1 MSVKE
6 THLSGSPAS
15 VAKYVSEEKEAH
27 RTKSG
32 EEYTTGYY
40 SENNKVQSAWFGK
53 GAAAQGLSGAVKSE
67 DLERLLSGVTSAGED
82 ISKRGGHD
90 KERRMGSDWT
100 FSAPKAAS
108 ILAIEDPRIK
118 GWMMEAAGEAIE
130 EYFAPEMAYARLGK
144 GGALSEFSE
153 NVAVAAHLHEVARAA
168 DGTIDPQIHV
178 HCVVPNMV
186 QRADGEWVSLRADY
200 GQNNSKVY
208 TLGDVQT
215 AKLMQKMH
223 AAGYDLEKR
232 LERDEN
238 GTEHLS
244 FGVKGISKEAED
256 VFSGRKKQ
264 ITAYLEANGIDP
276 KKATRAQKDAAA
288 LNTRAQKDKN
298 IDSVSLKY
306 EHRQRARDASVD
318 LSGIKSAADQRA
330 VEKSAKE
337 KDGADQRQITGD
349 DVVKSAIHHLS
360 ERDDVFSR
368 SELLAESVKAG
379 AGDVDLQDIHKAIDE
394 RTGGL
399 VRAADIDRDGTG
411 KLEPQ
416 FTTKNAVYRE
426 AEILRRAQDGQ
437 GKSAPLIDTN
447 AQDIQKVTQD
457 VSFTEKELNDGKRSS
472 NNSNARSEIGG
483 SQETGALT
491 GHRMWNLSERGL
503 DADEIGQNSGVLSGD
518 AGTDRSG
525 NSDMRRPDDDERVS
539 KVISD
544 FEAKKGF
551 SMSDGQKAAVAL
563 TLTSED
569 NHMGIVGAAGAGKT
583 TAMEAI
589 VEQYKAA
596 GYEVIGVAPSAA
608 AAKELQSA
616 GCDDTRTL
624 ASALLKKEEPKEGE
638 NPKRLYILD
647 EAGMVSAKDMDAFI
661 RKADAEGARTILV
674 GDPLQLAA
682 VEAGSPYAQMLKT
695 GAIAHADIDE
705 IQRQKDPQLREIA
718 QAFARGDA
726 AKGVELA
733 RPYML
738 QVELDK
744 NDLEPD
750 ADAAS
755 IKKAK
760 IFAMADAAARE
771 YLSLSPEERQKTLLL
786 AGTNASR
793 QAINDKI
800 RIGLREEGTL
810 GKSIRK
816 ITALDKLD
824 LTREAATRAEHYV
837 AKDGAQVVVQFN
849 SDLKDKDANTNKD
862 KDAENQFLAK
872 KDSQWDVVAT
882 DGGKLHLRSRDDPE
896 KTIEMLP
903 TDARISA
910 YSARE
915 MELRAGDRVVFRQND
930 KERGVTNGMQGTVGI
945 DEKGRLG
952 IKTDAGKFVPIS
964 EKRGQTLDYSYAR
977 TVHSSQGAT
986 VERAIVVGEASRVA
1000 TAESAYVACSREKT
1014 GLTIITD
1021 DAEKLSK
1028 AWGKFADR
1036 QAALDASKMQAPE
1049 NLEEIQKARA
1059 MAGHE
1064 LGSVGDLAQARAMGN
1079 TPAQEEQ
1086 EQQQAEEQSKQDHE
1100 AATGGSSHDESGDSD
1115 EKEDNDHE
1123 TAQAEPEPELEM
1135 GG

>member
-1 MSVKE
+1 MGPPYKSQLNDVE
-6 THLSGSPAS
+6 Q
-15 VAKYVSEEKEAH
+15 KYEWRTRAREQGLDLRGLREQSEERQETNKEQPKL
-27 RTKSG
+27 T
-32 EEYTTGYY
+32 
-40 SENNKVQSAWFGK
+40 
-53 GAAAQGLSGAVKSE
+53 
-67 DLERLLSGVTSAGED
+67 GED
-82 ISKRGGHD
+82 
-90 KERRMGSDWT
+90 
-100 FSAPKAAS
+100 A
-108 ILAIEDPRIK
+108 
-118 GWMMEAAGEAIE
+118 
-130 EYFAPEMAYARLGK
+130 
-144 GGALSEFSE
+144 
-153 NVAVAAHLHEVARAA
+153 
-168 DGTIDPQIHV
+168 
-178 HCVVPNMV
+178 
-186 QRADGEWVSLRADY
+186 
-200 GQNNSKVY
+200 
-208 TLGDVQT
+208 
-215 AKLMQKMH
+215 
-223 AAGYDLEKR
+223 
-232 LERDEN
+232 
-238 GTEHLS
+238 
-244 FGVKGISKEAED
+244 
-256 VFSGRKKQ
+256 
-264 ITAYLEANGIDP
+264 
-276 KKATRAQKDAAA
+276 
-288 LNTRAQKDKN
+288 
-298 IDSVSLKY
+298 
-306 EHRQRARDASVD
+306 
-318 LSGIKSAADQRA
+318 
-330 VEKSAKE
+330 
-337 KDGADQRQITGD
+337 
-349 DVVKSAIHHLS
+349 VKSAIHHLS
-360 ERDDVFSR
+360 ERDTTFTKTALID
-368 SELLAESVKAG
+368 EALKAG
-379 AGDVDLQDIHKAIDE
+379 LGDVSHADIEAAIE
-394 RTGGL
+394 SRAGGL
-399 VRAADIDRDGTG
+399 LSAGELDRGEG
-411 KLEPQ
+411 KKEPQ
-416 FTTKNAVYRE
+416 FTTKSAVYRE
-426 AEILRRAQDGQ
+426 AEILQRARDGQ
-437 GKSAPLIDTN
+437 GNAEAIISTRHSAQGQEN
-447 AQDIQKVTQD
+447 QDVVPD
-457 VSFTEKELNDGKRSS
+457 VSFTKEELKDGKRD
-472 NNSNARSEIGG
+472 SNARSEISGI
-483 SQETGALT
+483 EEVEPLT
-491 GHRMWNLSERGL
+491 GQRVRGLSERGL

-518 AGTDRSG
+518 ARSG
-525 NSDMRRPDDDERVS
+525 GPRDQHLRRPDDDERVS

-624 ASALLKKEEPKEGE
+624 ASSLLKKEETKEGE

-1036 QAALDASKMQAPE
+1036 QAALDASKIQPPE
-1049 NLEEIQKARA
+1049 TLEEIQKARA

-1064 LGSVGDLAQARAMGN
+1064 LGRVGDLAQARAMGN
-1079 TPAQEEQ
+1079 TPLEEEQ

-1100 AATGGSSHDESGDSD
+1100 AATGGSSHESGDSD

-1123 TAQAEPEPELEM
+1123 TAQAEPELELEI
-1135 GG
+1135 GD

>member
-215 AKLMQKMH
+215 AKLMQKMQT
-223 AAGYDLEKR
+223 AGYDLEKR

-256 VFSGRKKQ
+256 DFSGRKKQ

-306 EHRQRARDASVD
+306 EHRQRARDAGVD

-368 SELLAESVKAG
+368 SELLAEAVKAG

-503 DADEIGQNSGVLSGD
+503 DADEERENPGVLPGD
-518 AGTDRSG
+518 ARSDRPG
-525 NSDMRRPDDDERVS
+525 DQHLRRAVDDERITAILQ
-539 KVISD
+539 KQED
-544 FEAKKGF
+544 KQGF
-551 SMSDGQKAAVAL
+551 AFSQGQREAVAL
-563 TLTSED
+563 ALTTD
-569 NHMGIVGAAGAGKT
+569 ARHAGVVGSSGAGKT
-583 TAMEAI
+583 TSMKVI
-589 VEQYKAA
+589 VEQYREA
-596 GYEVIGVAPSAA
+596 GYQVIGVAPT
-608 AAKELQSA
+608 AKAKRELESA
-616 GCDDTRTL
+616 GCDETVTL
-624 ASALLKKEEPKEGE
+624 ASALLKKRDAEDTQ
-638 NPKRLYILD
+638 KRIYIVD
-647 EAGMVSAKDMDAFI
+647 ESGMISSKDMDKFV
-661 RKADAEGARTILV
+661 RKVDSEQNARDFLV
-674 GDPLQLAA
+674 GDPYQIDS
-682 VEAGSPYAQMLKT
+682 VEAGTPFAQLLETKS
-695 GAIAHADIDE
+695 IPHVKIDE
-705 IQRQKDPQLREIA
+705 VQRQRAAPELLKIA
-718 QAFARGDA
+718 QAYARGDA
-726 AKGVELA
+726 ATGAELVRPYVTQVKVDKEKGQDKDVELA
-733 RPYML
+733 KVAADRYM
-738 QVELDK
+738 QMTPEQRENAYFITDT
-744 NDLEPD
+744 N
-750 ADAAS
+750 
-755 IKKAK
+755 KK
-760 IFAMADAAARE
+760 
-771 YLSLSPEERQKTLLL
+771 RQE
-786 AGTNASR
+786 
-793 QAINDKI
+793 INDQI
-800 RIGLREEGTL
+800 RAGLIKENAL
-810 GKSIRK
+810 GESAVTIP
-816 ITALDKLD
+816 ALDKLD
-824 LTREAATRAEHYV
+824 LTAEAATRAEKYV
-837 AKDGAQVVVQFN
+837 PGKKDPGAQVIVEFN
-849 SDLKDKDANTNKD
+849 REYTDKDT
-862 KDAENQFLAK
+862 LVSAK
-872 KDSQWDVVAT
+872 KGTQWNVTGTGA
-882 DGGKLHLRSRDDPE
+882 GKLTLQSRENPDHVLIVAPHE
-896 KTIEMLP
+896 IKV
-903 TDARISA
+903 SA
-910 YSARE
+910 FTERQ
-915 MELRAGDRVVFRQND
+915 MELRAGDQVFFRKND
-930 KERGVTNGMQGTVGI
+930 KEREIINGTAGTVVI
-945 DEKGRLG
+945 DENGQASVR
-952 IKTDAGKFVPIS
+952 TDTGDLVKIDLKKA
-964 EKRGQTLDYSYAR
+964 EALDYSYAV
-977 TVHSSQGAT
+977 TTHAVQGGTRKISIA
-986 VERAIVVGEASRVA
+986 VF
-1000 TAESAYVACSREKT
+1000 TAGGSVSAKLFYVAVTRET
-1014 GLTIITD
+1014 HELSVITD
-1021 DAEKLSK
+1021 DVEKMLKQVSK
-1028 AWGKFADR
+1028 YVEK
-1036 QAALDASKMQAPE
+1036 QSALDAAKMQTPE
-1049 NLEEIQKARA
+1049 SLEEIQKARA
-1059 MAGHE
+1059 MAGRD
-1064 LGSVGDLAQARAMGN
+1064 LGRVGDLAQARAMGN
-1079 TPAQEEQ
+1079 TPMEEEQ
-1086 EQQQAEEQSKQDHE
+1086 EQQQAEEHEQQDHE
-1100 AATGGSSHDESGDSD
+1100 AEAGPSHDSVDNSD
-1115 EKEDNDHE
+1115 EKGEHE
-1123 TAQAEPEPELEM
+1123 TAQAEPELELEI
-1135 GG
+1135 GD